1 MTLWST
7 RDKRLTD
14 QCSSASARCL
24 SSVGCSRRTPSVN
37 WTANLRALSSAGKLS
52 NRAVRSSLLAP
63 PQISIRYSALSAN
76 SRPLCLGP
84 MAIQQSQAAQRASPQ
99 RLALSSDQFQ
109 LREQMA
115 EFFFFGFQVPDV
127 SRMRRDL
134 DRHARNVHT
143 VTAQAFYLVRIVGQQ
158 LHLANAEIA
167 QNLRADSI
175 VAEVLVEAEVQVRFD
190 GVHPLVLQRVGAN
203 LVAEPDSAALLV
215 EINHHAAV
223 RRHDSLH
230 RLLQL
235 LTAVASRRRKHVAR
249 EALRMEPHQRRASAA
264 DLALDQRQMLAA
276 IDDVAEDDSLQH
288 AAIDGKRLLGNALD
302 QNFIRQAI

>member
-1 MTLWST
+1 
-7 RDKRLTD
+7 
-14 QCSSASARCL
+14 
-24 SSVGCSRRTPSVN
+24 
-37 WTANLRALSSAGKLS
+37 
-52 NRAVRSSLLAP
+52 
-63 PQISIRYSALSAN
+63 
-76 SRPLCLGP
+76 
-84 MAIQQSQAAQRASPQ
+84 MAIQPPRAARHASPQ
-99 RLALSSDQFQ
+99 RHTLSSDQLQ
-109 LREQMA
+109 LREQMT

-127 SRMRRDL
+127 SGMRRDL
-134 DRHARNVHT
+134 DRHARNVYP

-158 LHLANAEIA
+158 LDLADAEIA
-167 QNLRADSI
+167 QDLRADSI
-175 VAEVLVEAEVQVRFD
+175 VAQVLVEAEMQVRFD

-203 LVAEPDSAALLV
+203 LVPEPDSAAFLM

-223 RRHDSLH
+223 CRHDSLE

-249 EALRMEPHQRRASAA
+249 ETLRMEPHQRRASAA